1 MSLISS
7 NITNVL
13 RNMKSTML
21 TIAVLLTSSLAV
33 VAQAEDINLTVTVPD
48 GSLSVRMAGE
58 WWGGWAPDQGPV
70 AVDNG
75 DNTFTVTMAAPTED
89 MEYLWVVDG
98 TQEDLITNAAVG
110 QCADEIAG
118 GAFNTDY
125 ANYAN
130 RKWLLGSGDAAVT
143 YDECSGVASSLPA
156 SPTPTEPASEVI
168 SVFSDAYTDIPG
180 SDYVSYWDEHRTTE
194 VTVTDVITYSNLN
207 FNGLEIP
214 STDVSTKEFLHID
227 FYIEQYS
234 PPSPYKREMEVFLMS
249 AGLKKGYKLFQNN
262 PPHQQWVSVDIPL
275 SYFDNV
281 MLNAVTG
288 FDIIGNGVIV
298 FDNIYFHGEVEAEPT
313 YNVTFSVDMTGID
326 LQGQVPTLQ
335 ANFNSWCGDCMP
347 LFDADGDNIWSL
359 DANYP
364 AGSYEYKFALG
375 NWVVGENV
383 PSDCPNLTSG
393 NRSFTLTADAVLPT
407 DSFGACPGETPVS
420 GGDVI
425 FSVDMRG
432 VNLGGEV
439 PTLQGTFNGWCGD
452 CSPMSDVDGDGVY
465 TTTTYL
471 AGGENQYKYALGA
484 WVSQETVPG
493 NCSNTVGGN
502 RLAPVNGDTILAV
515 DVYNGCPSDFVAPDG
530 YTAPQNTTVS
540 FTATLPAGTTS
551 ARLHSEALG
560 WDLNHGDGIATNNN
574 DGTWTATIPAP
585 WPADTN
591 YKWYANGAE
600 ENLRDDADCWL
611 LC

>member
-1 MSLISS
+1 MCRLMSLISS
-7 NITNVL
+7 NIINVL

-21 TIAVLLTSSLAV
+21 AIAVLLTSSLAV

-48 GSLSVRMAGE
+48 GSTSVRMTAE
-58 WWGGWAPDQGPV
+58 WWGDWAPDQGPM

-75 DNTFTVTMAAPTED
+75 DNTFTVTMPPPAED

-110 QCADEIAG
+110 QCADEIAA

-130 RKWLLGSGDAAVT
+130 RKWLLGSGDASDT
-143 YDECSGVASSLPA
+143 YDACSGVVSSLPA
-156 SPTPTEPASEVI
+156 SPTPTEPASEVV
-168 SVFSDAYTDIPG
+168 SVFSDAYTDIEG
-180 SDYVSYWDEHRTTE
+180 SDFVSYWDAARTTE

-227 FYIEQYS
+227 FYIEEYS
-234 PPSPYKREMEVFLMS
+234 PPSPYKREMEVFLVS

-262 PPHQQWVSVDIPL
+262 PPYQQWVSVDIPL

-281 MLNAVTG
+281 LLNAVTG

-313 YNVTFSVDMTGID
+313 YNVTISVDMTGID
-326 LQGQVPTLQ
+326 LLGEVPTLQ
-335 ANFNSWCGDCMP
+335 GNFNNWCGDCMP
-347 LFDADGDNIWSL
+347 LYDADGDNIWTL

-364 AGSYEYKFALG
+364 AGTYDYKFALG
-375 NWVVGENV
+375 AWVVGENI
-383 PSDCPNLTSG
+383 PSDCPNVTG
-393 NRSFTLTADAVLPT
+393 NRSFTLSADTVLPT
-407 DSFGACPGETPVS
+407 DSFSACAGEAPVP

-439 PTLQGTFNGWCGD
+439 PTLQGTFNDWCGD
-452 CSPMSDVDGDGVY
+452 CAPMSDLDGDGVY

-484 WVSQETVPG
+484 WVSQETVPS

-502 RLAPVNGDTILAV
+502 RLAPVNGDMILAV

-585 WPADTN
+585 WPA
-591 YKWYANGAE
+591 GH
-600 ENLRDDADCWL
+600 
-611 LC
+611 